1 MISIAT
7 PHMAEDW
14 WKMLGHNDL
23 IAGRVYSGLEKMSA
37 EEKHSLENEAF
48 LRSFLEQARKVAK
61 IASRHIGG
69 EPSSALV
76 HITRPWR
83 RRLAQAAISHIAE
96 GKNVK
101 SFAAKLDTFSFAQGE
116 MKGQVMGFW
125 GKRML
130 PQVFKWSDEEKEMI
144 VGSLDEGAVLN
155 AASNFI
161 QTELSISSFEVETGE
176 EDIGKSGSAMP
187 LAPSIVYN

>member
-1 MISIAT
+1 
-7 PHMAEDW
+7 
-14 WKMLGHNDL
+14 K
-23 IAGRVYSGLEKMSA
+23 GL
-37 EEKHSLENEAF
+37 
-48 LRSFLEQARKVAK
+48 
-61 IASRHIGG
+61 
-69 EPSSALV
+69 
-76 HITRPWR
+76 
-83 RRLAQAAISHIAE
+83 
-96 GKNVK
+96 
-101 SFAAKLDTFSFAQGE
+101 
-116 MKGQVMGFW
+116 VMGFW

-155 AASNFI
+155 AASDFI